1 MFEYSGVSDIMRA
14 QGDPNETATA
24 QRMKGN
30 YAGLRLSDRQRTM
43 AIFALDTLRL
53 MVEIALEHFEPDYL
67 FDILG
72 LDIPRTE
79 AERLA
84 EIQRRQQIMALH
96 AQKVQ
101 LHQAATM
108 MAQQEQ
114 QAGQQPSINPGPPPE
129 EPKFERLPETSW
141 ELVHARLKTDLGRK
155 ITISIETDSTILA
168 DEQADKEARIEFLGA
183 FATFVQQLMP
193 LVGTGQFDL
202 KTIKELLLFGIRGFP
217 KSRTLEGMIASLPD
231 EPQGAPSEDT
241 QVTVAKIKGQIDKEI
256 EAMRSSDKEKDRQH
270 ELRLKGVDLME
281 GLADK
286 AHEDAS
292 PKNAPTPAKGK

>member
-1 MFEYSGVSDIMRA
+1 
-14 QGDPNETATA
+14 
-24 QRMKGN
+24 
-30 YAGLRLSDRQRTM
+30 
-43 AIFALDTLRL
+43 
-53 MVEIALEHFEPDYL
+53 
-67 FDILG
+67 
-72 LDIPRTE
+72 
-79 AERLA
+79 
-84 EIQRRQQIMALH
+84 
-96 AQKVQ
+96 VQ